1 MKNLNFTCPF
11 CSLLCDDIQLEVKEN
26 TLKPLNSKCPILINS
41 LKKKI
46 NEQFSIINGKK
57 KNISQAINELSFL
70 IKKSKS
76 TLFAGMGTDIKGTR
90 AALDIIDKYK
100 CIIDHF
106 SSDTYVKNLKSMQET
121 GGFFLTL
128 SELKNRS
135 DTIIIFQTSDDVLP
149 RLFEKYIFSKDTI
162 NNLKKRKVVF
172 IGSKVPQFLYKNK
185 KLINVEIIKLD
196 SINLLNFISSIRKSI
211 NSKDSEAK
219 DKKIFN
225 LIELLKKTKYGSI
238 LWSISELQ
246 GDVSDLIVNEINLLI
261 QDLNKFTRFSGLSLS
276 GSDHILTVNE
286 VLLWQTGFPIRTS
299 FANGFPIHDIEQFST
314 KKLLDSKEVDLAIWI
329 NSFNEK
335 KIIINKKIKNV
346 LIGIPNHPQKNDV
359 DIFIPVGTP
368 GLDHNSHLLRVDK
381 VVTMPLKKVRNIS
394 LQSVEQVLNKVK
406 KGIVNSDN

>member
-1 MKNLNFTCPF
+1 
-11 CSLLCDDIQLEVKEN
+11 
-26 TLKPLNSKCPILINS
+26 
-41 LKKKI
+41 
-46 NEQFSIINGKK
+46 
-57 KNISQAINELSFL
+57 
-70 IKKSKS
+70 
-76 TLFAGMGTDIKGTR
+76 
-90 AALDIIDKYK
+90 
-100 CIIDHF
+100 
-106 SSDTYVKNLKSMQET
+106 MQET

-314 KKLLDSKEVDLAIWI
+314 KKLLDNKEVDLAIWI

>member
-1 MKNLNFTCPF
+1 MKNINFTCPF
-11 CSLLCDDIQLEVKEN
+11 CSLLCDDIQLTVNNNNFKQ
-26 TLKPLNSKCPILINS
+26 LNSNCPILAHS

-46 NEQFSIINGKK
+46 KDQFACINGKK
-57 KNISQAINELSFL
+57 NNITKAITSLSSL
-70 IKKSKS
+70 LKKSKA
-76 TLFAGMGTDIKGTR
+76 TLFAGMGTDIKGTK
-90 AALDIIDKYK
+90 ATLKIADKFK

-106 SSDTYVKNLKSMQET
+106 SGDSYVKNIKSIQEE

-135 DTIIIFQTSDDVLP
+135 DTIIIIQSSGDELP
-149 RLFEKYIFSKDTI
+149 RLFEKYIFSKETI

-185 KLINVEIIKLD
+185 KLINIEIIKLD

-211 NSKDSEAK
+211 NSEDSEAK
-219 DKKIFN
+219 DKKILN
-225 LIELLKKTKYGSI
+225 LVELLKKTKYGSI

-246 GDVSDLIVNEINLLI
+246 DDISDVIVNEINLLI

-276 GSDHILTVNE
+276 GSEHILTVNE

-299 FANGFPIHDIEQFST
+299 FANGFPVHDIDQFST
-314 KKLLDSKEVDLAIWI
+314 KKLLDGKEVDLAIWI
-329 NSFNEK
+329 SSFSEK

-346 LIGIPNHPQKNDV
+346 LIGIPTHPQKKDV

-381 VVTMPLKKVRNIS
+381 VVSMPLKKIRNIS
-394 LQSVEQVLNKVK
+394 LPSVEQVLNKVK
-406 KGIVNSDN
+406 EGIVSDN

>member
-11 CSLLCDDIQLEVKEN
+11 CPLLCDDIQLEIKEN
-26 TLKPLNSKCPILINS
+26 NLKPLNSTCSILVNS

-46 NEQFSIINGKK
+46 NEQFSRIDGKK
-57 KNISQAINELSFL
+57 TNVSQAINELSFL

-76 TLFAGMGTDIKGTR
+76 TLFAGMGTDIKGVK
-90 AALDIIDKYK
+90 AALEIIDKHK

-106 SSDTYVKNLKSMQET
+106 SGDTYVKNLKSIQET

-135 DTIIIFQTSDDVLP
+135 DTIIIFQSSDDVLP
-149 RLFEKYIFSKDTI
+149 RLFEKYIFPKNTI

-185 KLINVEIIKLD
+185 KLINIEIIKLD

-211 NSKDSEAK
+211 NSEDSEAK
-219 DKKIFN
+219 DKKILN
-225 LIELLKKTKYGSI
+225 LVELLKKTKYGSI

-246 GDVSDLIVNEINLLI
+246 DDISDVIVNEINLLI

-299 FANGFPIHDIEQFST
+299 FANGFPVHDIDQFST
-314 KKLLDSKEVDLAIWI
+314 KKLLDGKEVDLAIWI
-329 NSFNEK
+329 SSFSEK

-346 LIGIPNHPQKNDV
+346 LIGIPTHPQKKDV

-381 VVTMPLKKVRNIS
+381 VVSMPLKKIRNIS
-394 LQSVEQVLNKVK
+394 LPSVEQVLNKVK
-406 KGIVNSDN
+406 EGIVSDN

>member
-1 MKNLNFTCPF
+1 
-11 CSLLCDDIQLEVKEN
+11 
-26 TLKPLNSKCPILINS
+26 
-41 LKKKI
+41 
-46 NEQFSIINGKK
+46 
-57 KNISQAINELSFL
+57 
-70 IKKSKS
+70 
-76 TLFAGMGTDIKGTR
+76 MGTDIKGTR

-314 KKLLDSKEVDLAIWI
+314 KKLLDNKEVDLAIWI